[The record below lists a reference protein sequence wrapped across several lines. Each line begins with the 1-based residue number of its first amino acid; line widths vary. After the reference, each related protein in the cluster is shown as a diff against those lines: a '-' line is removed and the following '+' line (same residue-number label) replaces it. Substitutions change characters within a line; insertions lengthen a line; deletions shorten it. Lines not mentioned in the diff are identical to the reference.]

1 MPGRIG
7 CLKERESL
15 ELESLVQHCDH
26 VRTKAPTCEEWQS
39 HSQLA
44 TCGWASVTRK
54 AIRPRSPMKSS
65 SIIWELIQIAISC
78 SAVEPKNSSMV
89 EHWHAECSSA
99 AVRGKTRSRISAL
112 ARWSRQ
118 LFLSLPT
125 WFRACA
131 LNGRPA
137 VRGKQRSVVG
147 RRDCGRLLRNE
158 RAASS
163 DLARQ
168 RPSPSNVSVF
178 SVVRCADGA
187 VSVC

>member
-39 HSQLA
+39 HSHGSDLWL
-44 TCGWASVTRK
+44 GFRDSK
-54 AIRPRSPMKSS
+54 AIRPRSPTKSS

-99 AVRGKTRSRISAL
+99 TVRGKCNRAFPLSHVEPPIVSIPANVVSRL
-112 ARWSRQ
+112 
-118 LFLSLPT
+118 
-125 WFRACA
+125 CA
-131 LNGRPA
+131 HGRPA

-158 RAASS
+158 RAAST
-163 DLARQ
+163 DLACQ
-168 RPSPSNVSVF
+168 RASHSNVSVV

>member
-1 MPGRIG
+1 MPGKIG

-78 SAVEPKNSSMV
+78 SAVKPKNSSMV

-99 AVRGKTRSRISAL
+99 AVRGKCNRAFPLSHVEPPIASIPTKVFSRL
-112 ARWSRQ
+112 
-118 LFLSLPT
+118 
-125 WFRACA
+125 CA
-131 LNGRPA
+131 HGRPA
-137 VRGKQRSVVG
+137 VRGEQRSVVG
-147 RRDCGRLLRNE
+147 RRDYGRLLRNE

-168 RPSPSNVSVF
+168 RPSHSDVSVS